1 MCDPIS
7 AAIGSSMVGSTA
19 AASMSAVQLGMIGA
33 STVAGV
39 AAPLASYAG
48 QRQMANQQARYQAQ
62 ASAAER
68 ARFLQEQTS
77 LRMRQSQQ
85 QEATNKELGD
95 IALKSREAI
104 SRARTS
110 AGEAGVAGASVDAL
124 MDDYMRQEANYRT
137 ALLRQQEFQNIN
149 TGLAL
154 SDAGFRSQNNLIGI
168 NRPINRPSFL
178 TAGLSAASGA
188 ASGYRT
194 GLEIKAAT
202 T

>member
-1 MCDPIS
+1 MCFVALGAALAPS
-7 AAIGSSMVGSTA
+7 ATA
-19 AASMSAVQLGMIGA
+19 GMQAMIGA
-33 STVAGV
+33 TTMIGA

-48 QRQMANQQARYQAQ
+48 QRQAARQQARYQAQ

-85 QEATNKELGD
+85 QEATNKELGE

-154 SDAGFRSQNNLIGI
+154 SDAGFRSQSNLIGI

-194 GLEIKAAT
+194 GLDIKAARAT
-202 T
+202 TG

>member
-1 MCDPIS
+1 MCELATAMAVIG
-7 AAIGSSMVGSTA
+7 AGSS
-19 AASMSAVQLGMIGA
+19 
-33 STVAGV
+33 
-39 AAPLASYAG
+39 LAQYQG
-48 QRQMANQQARYQAQ
+48 QRQQARQQANYQAQ
-62 ASAAER
+62 ASVAER

-77 LRMRQSQQ
+77 IRMREAQQ
-85 QEATNKELGD
+85 QEATNKELGE
-95 IALKSREAI
+95 IAMKSREAV

-137 ALLRQQEFQNIN
+137 TLLRQQEFQNIN
-149 TGLAL
+149 TGLAM

-178 TAGLSAASGA
+178 TAALGAASGA

-194 GLEIKAAT
+194 GLEIKAMS
-202 T
+202 

>member
-77 LRMRQSQQ
+77 IRMREAQQ

-104 SRARTS
+104 SRAVV
-110 AGEAGVAGASVDAL
+110 AKGEANISGLSVKHLTDNYIRREAEYRQAL
-124 MDDYMRQEANYRT
+124 R
-137 ALLRQQEFQNIN
+137 RQQEFQNIN
-149 TGLAL
+149 TELAL

-168 NRPINRPSFL
+168 NRPINRPKFVPAL
-178 TAGLSAASGA
+178 FGAVSGA
-188 ASGYRT
+188 ASGART

>member
-1 MCDPIS
+1 MCDLVT
-7 AAIGSSMVGSTA
+7 AMAVVGAGSS
-19 AASMSAVQLGMIGA
+19 
-33 STVAGV
+33 
-39 AAPLASYAG
+39 LAQYQG

-85 QEATNKELGD
+85 QEATNKELGE

-124 MDDYMRQEANYRT
+124 MDDYMRQEANYRS

-154 SDAGFRSQNNLIGI
+154 SDAGFRSQSNLIGI

-178 TAGLSAASGA
+178 TAALGAASGA

-194 GLEIKAAT
+194 GLDIKAARAKT
-202 T
+202 G